1 MAPAN
6 TPLLTHS
13 NVVSATSVD
22 LSRIYYHEKISG
34 KHQGEEAKCRSGR
47 ASCQRR
53 GPEPCDRDYRAHSL
67 APPRARTRQPTL
79 GTDSGSAIQPL
90 GT

>member
-22 LSRIYYHEKISG
+22 LSRIYYHEQCSG
-34 KHQGEEAKCRSGR
+34 KHQDEEA
-47 ASCQRR
+47 
-53 GPEPCDRDYRAHSL
+53 E
-67 APPRARTRQPTL
+67 PRAREGDRSPVTVTTGPIAWRHPGL
-79 GTDSGSAIQPL
+79 EPDNPR
-90 GT
+90 

>member
-13 NVVSATSVD
+13 NVSATSVD
-22 LSRIYYHEKISG
+22 LSRIYYHEKSSG
-34 KHQGEEAKCRSGR
+34 KHQVRRQNVALAEPRAREGDRSPVTVTT
-47 ASCQRR
+47 
-53 GPEPCDRDYRAHSL
+53 GPIAWRHPW
-67 APPRARTRQPTL
+67 ARTRQPTL